1 MNSAELIRELQKTGI
16 RLLLAA
22 DGHLVAQTDAGTD
35 SVMPSTLR
43 LIEQNHEA
51 LAVELRKARK

>member
-1 MNSAELIRELQKTGI
+1 MNTAELILELHKAGV

-35 SVMPSTLR
+35 SVMPSTMR
-43 LIEQNHEA
+43 LIEKNHEA
-51 LAVELRKARK
+51 LAAELRKARK